1 LRGTENYDLGCP
13 SNKREH
19 ALNKDYYRIIVA
31 VGSQMD
37 YDVVLLVGAAVFVL
51 VDIILLA
58 TSKSGDK
65 RKNARGFV
73 LSIFA
78 LGLIISA
85 YVFLLQAFTNNNFQ
99 IVNVYSYSSSGA
111 SLLSKVYA
119 SWAGAGGSM
128 LFLTVLLSI
137 VYFALRL
144 LAFRNPDKFK
154 SSTCQVFGFVLLV
167 FIIVCLLRNPFES
180 YTGIP
185 TEGRGLNPQLQSFWM
200 AIHPPI
206 VFSAYAFVVLAYALT
221 LASVKTGKE
230 LDTSKLFKTSTYAA
244 WLLLTLGIALGGVWA
259 YEVLGWGGYWAWDP
273 VETAS
278 LLPWLF
284 LTAYF
289 FVKAIAKSKL
299 SLTREFMIM
308 ITFASLVFLSALTRG
323 GFTQSV
329 HSYAVSAVGPIMLGF
344 ALAMIAYFFYLKK
357 NRRLPL
363 FKLSVNKSSLTSRS
377 FFLGFWALIF
387 ISAVCLIGLAFTNFA
402 YSYWTFPFV
411 LIFVIAAIGVS
422 LDEKTHYARLLLIV
436 LVAVGVG
443 VAVTLIGFP
452 NVNSLTTF
460 TVPLLAVAFSTIF
473 YKILKS
479 IKRKSL
485 PLFGQG
491 FLSIAII
498 VLLLGIF
505 LSAGAKTTVTIDN
518 VKTDTQVE
526 AMQLNLQLSDLRIS
540 NSSAKVHNEQV
551 GAVIP
556 ECSTIKA
563 DVTVQQSEKVYDGTL
578 VASFYPNYGL
588 VIKPLIITTETG
600 DIYLHLEYSDSLY
613 NALVEVY
620 SGNSNAPSEVSITVQ
635 YSPMIYLVWTG
646 VGLMLI
652 SMSVQFAAELSP
664 QKQRK
669 STKEF
674 S

>member
-1 LRGTENYDLGCP
+1 
-13 SNKREH
+13 
-19 ALNKDYYRIIVA
+19 
-31 VGSQMD
+31 MD
-37 YDVVLLVGAAVFVL
+37 YDVLLLLGAAVLVL
-51 VDIILLA
+51 IDIMLLA
-58 TSKSGDK
+58 ASKSGEK
-65 RKNARGFV
+65 RKSATA
-73 LSIFA
+73 FA
-78 LGLIISA
+78 FAVFAFGLIISA
-85 YVFLLQAFTNNNFQ
+85 YLFLLQAFASNNFQ
-99 IVNVYSYSSSGA
+99 IVSVYSSSSSGA
-111 SLLSKVYA
+111 SLLSKIYA

-128 LFLTVLLSI
+128 LFLTLLLSI
-137 VYFALRL
+137 VFLALRII
-144 LAFRNPDKFK
+144 AFRKPDKFNT
-154 SSTCQVFGFVLLV
+154 SACQVFGFVLLV

-180 YTGIP
+180 YMDIP
-185 TEGRGLNPQLQSFWM
+185 VEGRGLNPQLQSFWM

-221 LASVKTGKE
+221 LAGVKTGKE
-230 LDTSKLFKTSTYAA
+230 LNTSRLFKTSTYAA

-289 FVKAIAKSKL
+289 FVKTISKGKL
-299 SLTREFMIM
+299 SLTREIMIM
-308 ITFASLVFLSALTRG
+308 TTFASLVFLSALTRG

-329 HSYAVSAVGPIMLGF
+329 HSYAASAVGPIMLSF

-363 FKLSVNKSSLTSRS
+363 FKLNVNKLSLTSRS
-377 FFLGFWALIF
+377 FFLGFWALILL
-387 ISAVCLIGLAFTNFA
+387 SAVCLIGLCFANFA

-411 LIFVIAAIGVS
+411 LIFVISVIGIS

-436 LVAVGVG
+436 LVAVGIG

-460 TVPLLAVAFSTIF
+460 TVPLLAVAFSTLF

-505 LSAGAKTTVTIDN
+505 LSAGAKTTVTVDN
-518 VKTDTQVE
+518 AKTDTQVE
-526 AMQLNLQLSDLRIS
+526 AMQLALQLSNLSIS
-540 NSSAKVHNEQV
+540 NSSAEVYNEQV

-556 ECSTIKA
+556 ECSTLEA

-578 VASFYPNYGL
+578 VASFYPNFGF

-600 DIYLHLEYSDSLY
+600 DIYLHLEYSDTLY

-620 SGNSNAPSEVSITVQ
+620 NGNSTVPDEVSITVQ

-652 SMSVQFAAELSP
+652 GISVQFVADLLPQNQMKLNRKKVFLTSP
-664 QKQRK
+664 K
-669 STKEF
+669 
-674 S
+674 